1 MRLDELKKS
10 NNSKKKKK
18 RLGKGNGSGWGKTAG
33 RGMKGQ
39 KSRSGKKVP
48 VWFEGGQMPIHR
60 RLPRRGF
67 NNKFRIENRVV
78 NLSQLAELEE
88 DIINIKLMEQKG
100 LIPKGKTK
108 VNIPVKVLANGSDKL
123 DRPVTVIAN
132 KFSKKARQIIEQNK
146 GKVEV
151 IN

>member
-1 MRLDELKKS
+1 MRLDELKRPNKL
-10 NNSKKKKK
+10 KKKK
-18 RLGKGNGSGWGKTAG
+18 RLGKGSGSGWGKTAG
-33 RGMKGQ
+33 RGMNGQ
-39 KSRSGKKVP
+39 KCRSGKKVP

-78 NLSQLAELEE
+78 NLYQLAKLEQ
-88 DIINIKLMEQKG
+88 DVVDIKLMEEKG

-108 VNIPVKVLANGSDKL
+108 SSMPVKVLAYKADKL
-123 DRPVTVIAN
+123 NRPITVIAN
-132 KFSKKARQIIEQNK
+132 KFSRIARDIIEQNK

-151 IN
+151 I